1 LLSPE
6 WVERILSWRHSGFNV
21 HGRVRARTKIEA
33 ERVGKYMVR
42 PVLSLE
48 RLSLDEREGKVGYRW
63 GREAAELETMDY
75 LEFIARV
82 TSPIPDRGQVMV
94 RYYGLYANA
103 HRGKVRKANL
113 GSSPLRVVEGG
124 APAHPLQGRG

>member
-6 WVERILSWRHSGFNV
+6 WVERILSWRHNGFNV
-21 HGRVRARTKIEA
+21 HDRVRARTKIEA

-63 GREAAELETMDY
+63 GREAADN
-75 LEFIARV
+75 
-82 TSPIPDRGQVMV
+82 P
-94 RYYGLYANA
+94 
-103 HRGKVRKANL
+103 
-113 GSSPLRVVEGG
+113 SSGT
-124 APAHPLQGRG
+124 PAIRILTC